1 MNDELMRLMKNL
13 KLIVDASGLEAELT
27 ACAQD
32 KSIEVVTIEDL
43 NEYLEESMTYW
54 EE

>member
-1 MNDELMRLMKNL
+1 MNDEIVRLLGNL
-13 KLIVDASGLEAELT
+13 RLIVDANGLEAELT